1 MHFINVIGGWINR
14 HFADE
19 EAIFLVV
26 LILVSFVVLFTL
38 GGVLAPIL
46 TGLVFAFLLQG
57 LVARLEA
64 LRIPRLLAICLVEI
78 VFLGALI
85 GLILGLLPLVGAQLE
100 ELVAATPRF
109 FQQLGALAEELGTT
123 YPDLFS
129 QARIESWIATLSQQA
144 TDLGAAFV
152 QTVVGQLSNVISVL
166 IFIILLPIAVFFFL
180 KDREKMATAFMRVL
194 PKNRRLM
201 TEVGNEMSIQIA
213 NYVRGKFF
221 EIVIVGSVSFA
232 VFSLLDVNYAALLSL
247 ITGISVLV
255 PFVGAALVTLPI
267 AIVGL
272 LQHGWSVDFLYLIA
286 AYAVIQALDGNVLVP
301 LLFSEAVNLHPIAII
316 IAVLV
321 FGGIWGF
328 WGVFF
333 AIPLAT
339 LVKAV
344 ISAWPSIESVEE
356 LDEAS

>member
-1 MHFINVIGGWINR
+1 MHFIRVIGGWINR

-26 LILVSFVVLFTL
+26 VILATFIVLFTL

-57 LVARLEA
+57 LVARLESW
-64 LRIPRLLAICLVEI
+64 RVPRLLAICLVEV

-100 ELVAATPRF
+100 GLVAATPSF
-109 FQQLGALAEELGTT
+109 FQQLGQLAEELSAT

-129 QARIESWIATLSQQA
+129 QARIEDWITTLSQQA
-144 TDLGAAFV
+144 TDLGAVFV
-152 QTVVGQLSNVISVL
+152 QTVVGQLSNVVSIL
-166 IFIILLPIAVFFFL
+166 IFIVLTPIAVFFFL
-180 KDREKMATAFMRVL
+180 KDREQMTGAFMRVL

-201 TEVGNEMSIQIA
+201 TEVGNEMSVQIA
-213 NYVRGKFF
+213 NYVRGKVI
-221 EIVIVGSVSFA
+221 EIIIVGTVSYA
-232 VFSLLDVNYAALLSL
+232 VFALLGVNYAALLSL

-255 PFVGAALVTLPI
+255 PFVGSALVAIPI

-272 LQHGWSVDFLYLIA
+272 VQYGWSIEFLYLIV
-286 AYAVIQALDGNVLVP
+286 AYTVIQALDGNVLVP

-316 IAVLV
+316 VAVLV

-339 LVKAV
+339 LVKAI
-344 ISAWPSIESVEE
+344 ISAWPTTEEGIEE
-356 LDEAS
+356 LG